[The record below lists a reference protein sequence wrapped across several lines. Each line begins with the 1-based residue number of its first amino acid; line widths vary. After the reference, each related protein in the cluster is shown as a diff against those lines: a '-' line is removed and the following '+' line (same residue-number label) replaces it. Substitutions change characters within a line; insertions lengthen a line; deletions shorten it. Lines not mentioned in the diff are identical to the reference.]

1 MNTDS
6 IILSGGGV
14 VRPQSVGDQK
24 RQLFKRASHDTR
36 LSGNTAEL
44 PTAGGTQL
52 LVTVSCVHSR
62 SAGSK
67 PCQVLGPGD
76 SGKLR
81 DDEDPGDVKVV
92 FLKQYIAIYID
103 VASQPNQM
111 NGFDLVSG
119 IHSNIEA
126 LIFFL

>member
-1 MNTDS
+1 M
-6 IILSGGGV
+6 
-14 VRPQSVGDQK
+14 
-24 RQLFKRASHDTR
+24 
-36 LSGNTAEL
+36 
-44 PTAGGTQL
+44 
-52 LVTVSCVHSR
+52 
-62 SAGSK
+62 
-67 PCQVLGPGD
+67 LGPGD

-119 IHSNIEA
+119 VHSNIEA